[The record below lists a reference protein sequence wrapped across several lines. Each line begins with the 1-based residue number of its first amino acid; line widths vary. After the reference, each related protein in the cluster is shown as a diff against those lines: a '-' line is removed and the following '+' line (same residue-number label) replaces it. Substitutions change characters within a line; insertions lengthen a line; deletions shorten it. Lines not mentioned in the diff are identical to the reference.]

1 MDPELV
7 MEAVYEEKHQGDMLK
22 IFTLPKVLHNVLL
35 LTMGYF
41 TIATEL
47 RLIANEKYK
56 ENE

>member
-1 MDPELV
+1 
-7 MEAVYEEKHQGDMLK
+7 MLK

-56 ENE
+56 EDEEKKKKCQ